1 MSYRQEW
8 QRPITLQI
16 DYDQL
21 VWQALLHVESS
32 FEGLETTA
40 AAEDGQSVMLAKV
53 SLERYEYNVRKLGNY
68 ILPEWKD
75 SKYETALG
83 EAGKDSFKRHESILQ
98 LLHRRNFFK
107 RKDEM
112 EVITGKLPKEV
123 TDLLHGQLTGSNKAK
138 TVSSS

>member
-1 MSYRQEW
+1 MAYRQEW

-40 AAEDGQSVMLAKV
+40 AAEDGQSVMIAKI
-53 SLERYEYNVRKLGNY
+53 SIERYECNVRKLANY
-68 ILPEWKD
+68 ILPEWED
-75 SKYETALG
+75 SDYTKALSTSG
-83 EAGKDSFKRHESILQ
+83 EDPFKQHKSIIQ

-107 RKDEM
+107 RKD
-112 EVITGKLPKEV
+112 
-123 TDLLHGQLTGSNKAK
+123 LLEEIEGIMPEEEPGSQTGS
-138 TVSSS
+138 SSESTQARTS